1 MQFNKNYKQISG
13 RRRNLEDKG
22 KGRNGEIEKESEIR
36 KKKISKRLHQ
46 FIYAYAF
53 STSKEKYNN
62 DTGIK
67 KEKE

>member
-36 KKKISKRLHQ
+36 KKKYPNDCTNSYTPTPSQ
-46 FIYAYAF
+46 Q
-53 STSKEKYNN
+53 SKEKYNN